1 MDNSTYSKIVR
12 GTEKDVKEYLYKLVS
27 EDRDNVKS
35 NAREDIWDYGTE
47 SVEDICLNAY
57 NTNELY
63 TYGCY
68 DGFHIDYVARPY
80 DGIVENLVNDKYDCK
95 LILSAFLGS
104 ES

>member
-47 SVEDICLNAY
+47 SVEDIC
-57 NTNELY
+57 
-63 TYGCY
+63 
-68 DGFHIDYVARPY
+68 
-80 DGIVENLVNDKYDCK
+80 
-95 LILSAFLGS
+95 
-104 ES
+104 